1 MMRVEVRGV
10 TYNSA
15 DEAAKALGV
24 ARVTVYSALSKGKQ
38 DTLGLG
44 RGNRKEES
52 RKSGKGVPITFG
64 KVTFPS
70 IAAAS
75 VALGFRPKYL
85 ATALQKGQAETLGR
99 IAQAALRYTA
109 RQSRQVND

>member
-1 MMRVEVRGV
+1 MRVAIRGTIYETV
-10 TYNSA
+10 N
-15 DEAAKALGV
+15 EAAEAMGV
-24 ARVTVYSALSKGKQ
+24 QTNTIYRAINMGRIDSV
-38 DTLGLG
+38 GLG
-44 RGNRKEES
+44 RGTRPERC